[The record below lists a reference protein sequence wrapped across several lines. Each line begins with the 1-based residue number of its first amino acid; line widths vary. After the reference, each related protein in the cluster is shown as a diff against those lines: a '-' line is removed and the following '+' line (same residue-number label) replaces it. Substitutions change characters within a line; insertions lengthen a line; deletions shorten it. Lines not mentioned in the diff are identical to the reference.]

1 MISTITFTPAGGS
14 AVSLHAVTI
23 GSKRVVTRAEGL
35 QGSPPIREV
44 KTVKG
49 QQSGA
54 YIRSKYVDARYI
66 TLEMEVIGTSIED
79 SFDEF
84 DTVTKALMSSVSTPG
99 TLKWTR
105 DSSGQALQVDCQLS
119 SLAPLVLTDGGNM
132 LSSQITLVAAD
143 PRVYDQ
149 SETTGTGTTI
159 TDAAIG
165 GTVSY
170 TNAGSLATPPKIR
183 IYGGIT
189 NPFVRKG
196 TVAASVGAGL
206 VFSGTVAPGDYLEID
221 VQARTIKTNG
231 TTNALSLLTAASS
244 DFFELPT
251 GSSTV
256 CMTGSAISGSP
267 RVDLIYRSAWA

>member
-1 MISTITFTPAGGS
+1 
-14 AVSLHAVTI
+14 LHAVTI

-54 YIRSKYVDARYI
+54 YIRSKYLDARYI
-66 TLEMEVIGTSIED
+66 TLEMEVIGSSIED

-84 DTVTKALMSSVSTPG
+84 DTVTKALMSSVSTAG

-105 DSSGQALQVDCQLS
+105 DSGGQALQVDCQLS

-132 LSSQITLVAAD
+132 LSSQITFVAGD

-149 SETTGTGTTI
+149 SLTTGTGTTI
-159 TDAAIG
+159 TDAALG

-170 TNAGSLATPPKIR
+170 TNAGSIATPPKIR

-189 NPFVRKG
+189 NPWVRKG
-196 TVAASVGAGL
+196 TVAASVGASL

-221 VQARTIKTNG
+221 VQARTVKTNG

-244 DFFELPT
+244 DWFELPT
-251 GSSTV
+251 GASTV

>member
-14 AVSLHAVTI
+14 AITLHAVTI

-44 KTVKG
+44 KVVKG

-54 YIRSKYVDARYI
+54 YIRSKFVDARMI
-66 TLEMEVIGTSIED
+66 TLEGEIIGSSIED

-84 DTVTKALMSSVSTPG
+84 DTVSKALLSSVSTPG
-99 TLKWTR
+99 LLQWTR
-105 DSSGQALQVDCQLS
+105 DTAGQALQSTCQLA
-119 SLAPLVLTDGGNM
+119 SLSPLVLTDGGNM
-132 LSSQITLVAAD
+132 LQYQASFVAGD

-149 SETTGTGTTI
+149 TETTNTGTTI
-159 TDAAIG
+159 TVPATG
-165 GTVSY
+165 GTV
-170 TNAGSLATPPKIR
+170 TFNNTGSIPTPPIIR
-183 IYGGIT
+183 IHGGIT
-189 NPFVRKG
+189 APFVRKG
-196 TVAASVGAGL
+196 TVASSIGAGL
-206 VFSGTVAPGDYLEID
+206 VFTGTVAGGDFLEID
-221 VQARTIKTNG
+221 VQNRTVKLNG
-231 TTNALSLLTAASS
+231 TTNALSSLTAASS

-251 GSSTV
+251 GTSTV

>member
-1 MISTITFTPAGGS
+1 
-14 AVSLHAVTI
+14 
-23 GSKRVVTRAEGL
+23 
-35 QGSPPIREV
+35 
-44 KTVKG
+44 
-49 QQSGA
+49 
-54 YIRSKYVDARYI
+54 
-66 TLEMEVIGTSIED
+66 
-79 SFDEF
+79 
-84 DTVTKALMSSVSTPG
+84 
-99 TLKWTR
+99 
-105 DSSGQALQVDCQLS
+105 
-119 SLAPLVLTDGGNM
+119 M
-132 LSSQITLVAAD
+132 LSSQITLVAGD

-159 TDAAIG
+159 TDAAVG

-170 TNAGSLATPPKIR
+170 TNAGSIGTPPKIR

-206 VFSGTVAPGDYLEID
+206 VFSGTVAPGDFLEID
-221 VQARTIKTNG
+221 VQARTVKTNG
-231 TTNALSLLTAASS
+231 TTNSLSLLTAASS

>member
-1 MISTITFTPAGGS
+1 
-14 AVSLHAVTI
+14 
-23 GSKRVVTRAEGL
+23 
-35 QGSPPIREV
+35 
-44 KTVKG
+44 
-49 QQSGA
+49 
-54 YIRSKYVDARYI
+54 
-66 TLEMEVIGTSIED
+66 
-79 SFDEF
+79 
-84 DTVTKALMSSVSTPG
+84 
-99 TLKWTR
+99 
-105 DSSGQALQVDCQLS
+105 
-119 SLAPLVLTDGGNM
+119 M
-132 LSSQITLVAAD
+132 LSSQITFVAGD

-149 SETTGTGTTI
+149 SLTTGTGTTI
-159 TDAAIG
+159 TDAALG

-170 TNAGSLATPPKIR
+170 TNAGSIATPPKIR

-189 NPFVRKG
+189 NPWVRKG

-221 VQARTIKTNG
+221 VQARTVKTNG